1 MRSLAREKVVGDI
14 TTVLAEVRPADGIAA
29 MEIEM
34 CDCEPTLDE
43 LLADPM
49 MEPVLQQSGTDA
61 RQLRDLLAQA
71 VARRAQRSRRPRPSE
86 ALAGGLADRPVAEG
100 DRA

>member
-1 MRSLAREKVVGDI
+1 MLPRFGRSKFHAGMRSLAREKVVGDI

-71 VARRAQRSRRPRPSE
+71 VARRAQGKSP
-86 ALAGGLADRPVAEG
+86 AAAE
-100 DRA
+100 